1 MGWSLFWKLFRLSL
15 VALCVGGLVF
25 PVLAQVLGGLVLF
38 YLVFGPPK
46 RKPK

>member
-1 MGWSLFWKLFRLSL
+1 MNWPLFWKLFRLSL
-15 VALCVGGLVF
+15 VALCVAGFVW
-25 PVLAQVLGGLVLF
+25 PEAAQAVGGLVLF